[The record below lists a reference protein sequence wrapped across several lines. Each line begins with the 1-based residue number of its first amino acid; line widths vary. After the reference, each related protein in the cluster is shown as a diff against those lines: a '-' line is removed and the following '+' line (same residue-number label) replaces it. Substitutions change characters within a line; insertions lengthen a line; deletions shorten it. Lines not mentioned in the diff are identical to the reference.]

1 MTGAVFIDFRK
12 AFDSVNHSL
21 LLKTLYVLAIVDQEY
36 EWFTDYLKG
45 RPQVVGFQGAFSD
58 AESICVGVPQ
68 GSILGPL
75 LFLPHVNDLPTV
87 ARKCSMLM
95 YADDT
100 VLFYFGNVAAT
111 IEKSLKEDLDLIGSW
126 LYNNSLFLNAVKTE
140 AMLFGT
146 HARLSDADFGITF
159 KGQPIKRVL
168 EFKYLGVIFDEHIS
182 WNSHMKYVLSRYGK
196 RLRMLERIREN
207 LTSVCAN
214 SIYTAYIRRI
224 MDYCDTVWKS
234 CGVGN
239 SSSLERLQRRAS
251 KIVSKTGESERALDY
266 RKWPSLVNR
275 GESHVNELVKRCIK
289 GQYPQFFKNCF
300 PYNSSVHNRITTKL
314 NMSQLL
320 RFRTDLA
327 KTLFITIVL

>member
-1 MTGAVFIDFRK
+1 
-12 AFDSVNHSL
+12 
-21 LLKTLYVLAIVDQEY
+21 
-36 EWFTDYLKG
+36 
-45 RPQVVGFQGAFSD
+45 
-58 AESICVGVPQ
+58 
-68 GSILGPL
+68 
-75 LFLPHVNDLPTV
+75 
-87 ARKCSMLM
+87 
-95 YADDT
+95 
-100 VLFYFGNVAAT
+100 
-111 IEKSLKEDLDLIGSW
+111 
-126 LYNNSLFLNAVKTE
+126 
-140 AMLFGT
+140 
-146 HARLSDADFGITF
+146 
-159 KGQPIKRVL
+159 
-168 EFKYLGVIFDEHIS
+168 
-182 WNSHMKYVLSRYGK
+182 
-196 RLRMLERIREN
+196 MLERIREN

-214 SIYTAYIRRI
+214 SVYTAYIRRI

-239 SSSLERLQRRAS
+239 SSSLQRLQRRAS